1 LRKLFIYQKKDEAR
15 SIYLSPY
22 TKINSKWSKDLMYNW
37 KLLEEDI
44 GKMLREM
51 GLSKDFLDET
61 SNV

>member
-1 LRKLFIYQKKDEAR
+1 MKLEIHLT
-15 SIYLSPY
+15 SY